1 MVLFFLQLVYT
12 FEALFM
18 YFSVAQYKNIHLE
31 IDVNSKSDRVEWGHC
46 RYQSLFRPDRAYEL
60 VVQWLAASGPIV
72 AELVCKLLHLIHNKL
87 YQISLGYVL

>member
-1 MVLFFLQLVYT
+1 M
-12 FEALFM
+12 
-18 YFSVAQYKNIHLE
+18 AQYKNIHLE

-72 AELVCKLLHLIHNKL
+72 AELVRSCKLQNVTITCSYDYLIKA
-87 YQISLGYVL
+87 IYV